1 MLSSSRKSSVIC
13 LFRTFPRYKSSSS
26 VTISRGVAM
35 FSRPSAAAFT
45 SIIFRLRRV
54 CVRPSESSSAFTFSM
69 PMRSMMILVAE
80 LSLTEII
87 SAATSRIVSRV
98 TPAVSAPATPL
109 PPTRS
114 DDCRV
119 YRSPSLILPC
129 REIEDGDAEDPVQIA
144 VDPGDGCL
152 QLLPQDLLFLLRHF
166 FLRSVLREARHRGPN
181 YEGEQSG
188 KEKAFQHGDLRVSGI
203 IRPNGGARRKA
214 LPIIFT
220 VSQED

>member
-1 MLSSSRKSSVIC
+1 MIKLREDGDLDGAGGGKRFI
-13 LFRTFPRYKSSSS
+13 
-26 VTISRGVAM
+26 GVEQ
-35 FSRPSAAAFT
+35 
-45 SIIFRLRRV
+45 IF
-54 CVRPSESSSAFTFSM
+54 
-69 PMRSMMILVAE
+69 
-80 LSLTEII
+80 
-87 SAATSRIVSRV
+87 
-98 TPAVSAPATPL
+98 
-109 PPTRS
+109 
-114 DDCRV
+114 
-119 YRSPSLILPC
+119 LPC

-220 VSQED
+220 VSQEVGWSCRKRYAGAGVPAGKRGFLGY

>member
-1 MLSSSRKSSVIC
+1 MLSSSKKSSVIC

-26 VTISRGVAM
+26 ITISRGVAM

-98 TPAVSAPATPL
+98 TPGVSAPATPL

-114 DDCRV
+114 DDCSV
-119 YRSPSLILPC
+119 YRSPSLI
-129 REIEDGDAEDPVQIA
+129 
-144 VDPGDGCL
+144 
-152 QLLPQDLLFLLRHF
+152 LPQDLLFLLRHF

-220 VSQED
+220 VSQEVGWSCRQRYAGAGVPAGKRGFLGY